1 MTDALLRRGHDVLT
15 PVQRRDLPR
24 ALALCGKDP
33 VSSVVPA
40 MHLETAARSGVIPT
54 GLWAVRQ
61 RGAHEI
67 SGVVWSGANLTAVL
81 PSDNDAD
88 ADDLRAELAEG
99 ILDRLVRPAALVGEA
114 GLTLDLWGRI
124 EHAWG
129 PARQERTRQVSMV
142 MTEDPQARPAEYAV
156 DVEPLRRS
164 VMSDYPDILPA
175 AVHMFIGEVGY
186 DPLLHGRDAYED
198 RLRHLIRRGRSY
210 VQFGNID
217 GDRTVVFKAEVGVV
231 GLGVAQVQGV
241 WVHPD
246 VRGLGIGAASMAEL
260 VRLVRADHARTVSLY
275 VNDFNEAAVRL
286 YDTVGFTR
294 VGHFATIMF

>member
-1 MTDALLRRGHDVLT
+1 MTDALLRRGHEVLT

-24 ALALCGKDP
+24 ALALCARDP

-40 MHLETAARSGVIPT
+40 MHLETASRSGVIPT

-67 SGVVWSGANLTAVL
+67 AGVVWSGANLTAVL
-81 PSDNDAD
+81 PSDDVDD
-88 ADDLRAELAEG
+88 ADDLRADLAEG
-99 ILDRLVRPAALVGEA
+99 ILERLVRPAALVGEA
-114 GLTLDLWGRI
+114 GLTLDLWGRL

-129 PARQERTRQVSMV
+129 PARQERIRQVSMV
-142 MTEDPQARPAEYAV
+142 MTGDPVTRHRQSEV
-156 DVEPLRRS
+156 VVEPLRRS

-210 VQFGNID
+210 VQFGLVD
-217 GDRTVVFKAEVGVV
+217 GERTVVFKAEVGVV

-246 VRGLGIGAASMAEL
+246 VRGLGLGAASMADL
-260 VRLVRADHARTVSLY
+260 VRHVRADHARTVSLY
-275 VNDFNEAAVRL
+275 VNDFNEAAVRM
-286 YDTVGFTR
+286 YDAVGFTR

>member
-24 ALALCGKDP
+24 ALALCARDP
-33 VSSVVPA
+33 VSSVVPT
-40 MHLETAARSGVIPT
+40 MHLETASRSGVIPT
-54 GLWAVRQ
+54 GLWAVRR
-61 RGAHEI
+61 RGTDTLC
-67 SGVVWSGANLTAVL
+67 GVVWSGANLTAVL
-81 PSDNDAD
+81 PSEDGDD
-88 ADDLRAELAEG
+88 ADDLRAELASG
-99 ILDRLVRPAALVGEA
+99 ILDKLVRPAALVGEA
-114 GLTLDLWGRI
+114 GLTLDIWGRI

-129 PARQERTRQVSMV
+129 PARQERIRQVSMV
-142 MTEDPQARPAEYAV
+142 MTDDPTPRHRSNDV
-156 DVEPLRRS
+156 SVEPLRRS
-164 VMSDYPDILPA
+164 VMSDYPEILPA

-210 VQFGNID
+210 VQFGRVD
-217 GDRTVVFKAEVGVV
+217 GERTVVFKAEVGVV
-231 GLGVAQVQGV
+231 GLDVAQVQGV
-241 WVHPD
+241 WVHPS
-246 VRGLGIGAASMAEL
+246 VRGRGVGTASMAEL